1 MSTVTIVC
9 KLPNGII
16 MQVEGHKD
24 VRINGWNNNDR
35 NKNAI
40 VGADYGMTENVP
52 AALWE
57 AWSKLHAESKLVKG
71 GFIFAAKNEREAK
84 AKATDNKGN
93 KSGHEQLPKIKETN
107 KPGVLGASEDK

>member
-1 MSTVTIVC
+1 MSTVTIGC

-16 MQVEGHKD
+16 MQVDGHKD
-24 VRINGWNNNDR
+24 VRINGWNNN
-35 NKNAI
+35 AI
-40 VGADYGMTENVP
+40 VGADHGLTENVP

-84 AKATDNKGN
+84 AKAKDNKGN
-93 KSGHEQLPKIKETN
+93 KSGHEQLPKVKETD
-107 KPGVLGASEDK
+107 KPGALGASDDK

>member
-1 MSTVTIVC
+1 MSTVTIGC

-24 VRINGWNNNDR
+24 VRINGWNNN
-35 NKNAI
+35 AI
-40 VGADYGMTENVP
+40 VGADHGLTENVP

-93 KSGHEQLPKIKETN
+93 KSGHEQLPKIKATD
-107 KPGVLGASEDK
+107 KPGALGASEDK